1 MKLLRHGLWAL
12 TLLACGAAPV
22 RAQQQLLMGS
32 GEKDFARY
40 PEYGITTVVIG
51 DPNLLATYD
60 AVAPGLLPAGSAVRK
75 DVDHARRS
83 MRDLCAQ
90 AAAQKLAVC
99 FSTDEVKFPVPVWD
113 QLLKAVPE
121 RGAKNRIDLT
131 SEDFWK
137 FYRAKYRE
145 VLKAFPDVAYVMVRT
160 GENYASHK
168 KTFAGQTIRG
178 KQIDDAYFR
187 DMQRLINET
196 RRLVVDEAG
205 RKLVWRTWDLGNE
218 GFHANTNVYDR
229 ILAGV
234 TNRTGLLVAVKHV
247 QTDYWQ
253 YNDFNPCIGR
263 GGVDQ
268 IIEFQCAREYE
279 GKGAYPNYV
288 GGEHGADL
296 RRALALGAKGV
307 WSWNFG
313 GGWGGPHLQNDL
325 WVRLNIYATTRL
337 AQHPELE
344 PAAVAQEWAARQFGD
359 EAAAGVTAAL
369 LPSHEC
375 VRKMLYIAPYAQ
387 AHRGW
392 LSSRN
397 LTRDDI
403 IRGEKEMRGQGG
415 IHVIYAEIKT
425 KLVEA
430 LQEKL
435 EAVQFARDMQAAFEK
450 ERAHIVAARGQQ
462 VYDEAHTGFV
472 YLHQLSKVMS
482 SYVRGMFLFYRW
494 QETKVPAD
502 AEAAAKEL
510 AAWQQAWDDYRA
522 DIPKL
527 PGAASL
533 YRSQCEQ
540 EETTTAGAMADTCEE
555 ALAALK
561 RAR

>member
-1 MKLLRHGLWAL
+1 MTIMRNIVGVVLLL
-12 TLLACGAAPV
+12 TCGAAP
-22 RAQQQLLMGS
+22 AQALLLLGS
-32 GEKDFARY
+32 GEKDIARY
-40 PEYGITTVVIG
+40 PEYGIQVVVNG
-51 DPNLLATYD
+51 DLNLLATYD
-60 AVAPGLLPAGSAVRK
+60 TVAPGLLPAGSEVRK
-75 DVDHARRS
+75 DVEHARRS
-83 MRDLCAQ
+83 MRAFCAQ
-90 AAAQKLAVC
+90 AAAQQLAVC

-113 QLLKAVPE
+113 QLLKAAPE
-121 RGAKNRIDLT
+121 RGAKKRIDLT
-131 SEDFWK
+131 SEEFWK

-145 VLKAFPDVAYVMVRT
+145 VLKEFPDVAYVMVRT

-205 RKLVWRTWDLGNE
+205 RKLIWRTWDLGNE

-279 GKGAYPNYV
+279 GKGAYPNYL

-307 WSWNFG
+307 WSWDFG
-313 GGWGGPHLQNDL
+313 GGWGGPLLKNDL

-344 PAAVAQEWAARQFGD
+344 PAAVAGEWAAKQFG
-359 EAAAGVTAAL
+359 ELAAPGVTAAL
-369 LPSHEC
+369 MKSHEC
-375 VRKMLYIAPYAQ
+375 VRKMLYVAPYAQ
-387 AHRGW
+387 QHRGW

-415 IHVIYAEIKT
+415 IHVMYAECKT
-425 KLVEA
+425 NLAEA
-430 LQEKL
+430 LREKL
-435 EAVQFARDMQAAFEK
+435 EAVQLAGDMRAAFER
-450 ERAHIVAARGQQ
+450 EQTHIVAARGQQ

-472 YLHQLSKVMS
+472 YLHRLSMVMS

-494 QETKVPAD
+494 QETKTPAD
-502 AEAAAKEL
+502 AETAAKEL
-510 AAWQQAWDDYRA
+510 AAWQQAWEDYLTE
-522 DIPKL
+522 IPKL
-527 PGAASL
+527 PGAATL

-540 EETTTAGAMADTCEE
+540 EETSTAGAMADTCEKAIAE
-555 ALAALK
+555 LK
-561 RAR
+561 TAR